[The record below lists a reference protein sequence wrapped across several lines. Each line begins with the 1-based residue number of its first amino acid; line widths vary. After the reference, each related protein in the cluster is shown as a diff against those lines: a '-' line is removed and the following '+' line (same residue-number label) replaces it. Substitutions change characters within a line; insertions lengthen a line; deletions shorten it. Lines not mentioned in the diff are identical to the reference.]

1 MYGKLP
7 GPGHYKDRQFGSNI
21 DGGRFSTASPL
32 NFRQEAERRSE
43 QLPAPWDY
51 HIDSNLRIK
60 GAKISTANPKND
72 VDWSIWR
79 AQQIPGPGQ
88 YETHNSDFD
97 ASRTK
102 HVGAYIGYRFYDP
115 MYETPKTNIFPDNMS
130 FNNRVNSMG
139 KQADSM
145 KRSKPI
151 SSFDR
156 KFHQERRNRTAL
168 HLQIAKR
175 MEDARKRN
183 QEIRTKSLDA
193 ISRVEKLQAAK
204 ERKLE
209 KDMIME
215 LRGIDPDRKPLTPN
229 LSLNQW

>member
-115 MYETPKTNIFPDNMS
+115 MYETPKTNIFPA
-130 FNNRVNSMG
+130 G
-139 KQADSM
+139 K
-145 KRSKPI
+145 
-151 SSFDR
+151 
-156 KFHQERRNRTAL
+156 T
-168 HLQIAKR
+168 
-175 MEDARKRN
+175 
-183 QEIRTKSLDA
+183 IR
-193 ISRVEKLQAAK
+193 
-204 ERKLE
+204 
-209 KDMIME
+209 
-215 LRGIDPDRKPLTPN
+215 
-229 LSLNQW
+229 